1 MFAELLL
8 RPFEQLLNRG
18 LEQSTSAQALARELE
33 GRVLALSVEATPL
46 DLRLAVRGGRFALAL
61 PDGAAPDAS
70 ISGTALSLGRL
81 LREDPQALIREGAV
95 RFGGDTEM
103 AARFRALLG
112 FAVPDLEEELARL
125 FGDPFAHGIGNA
137 ARGLAA
143 WGQAA
148 GESLGRSASE
158 YVQHEA
164 RVTPTAGELADF
176 AGGVDELVNAVARA
190 EARLAALRGR
200 LRDRS

>member
-18 LEQSTSAQALARELE
+18 LEQSTSAQGLARELE
-33 GRVLALSVEATPL
+33 GRVLALTVEATPL
-46 DLRLAVRGGRFALAL
+46 DLRLNVRDGKLRLTL

-70 ISGTALSLGRL
+70 IAGTALSLGRL
-81 LREDPQALIREGAV
+81 LRDDPQALIREGAV

-112 FAVPDLEEELARL
+112 FAVPDFEEELAKL
-125 FGDPFAHGIGNA
+125 FGDPLARQMGNA
-137 ARGLAA
+137 ARGFAN
-143 WGQAA
+143 WSQAT
-148 GESLGRSASE
+148 GESLTRSAAE

-164 RVTPTAGELADF
+164 RVTPTKGELTDF
-176 AGGVDELVNAVARA
+176 ASRVDELVNDVART
-190 EARLAALRGR
+190 EARLAQLRER
-200 LRDRS
+200 LRDRG